1 MVSCKR
7 HVPHS
12 AVSAPGGNAVGDLYL
27 DDGHTYDHKNKGA
40 FARRRFEWSGN
51 TLTSKE
57 APAPYG
63 NPKADALELAPSV
76 TVERILIWGWHG
88 KPTKVTITEAGGDLK
103 ALMQHAVAGGGAA
116 GARRFRR
123 GRRRR
128 GRGGSEGGHAP
139 ATGAP
144 T

>member
-1 MVSCKR
+1 MANDPYTLVVALDTPK
-7 HVPHS
+7 S
-12 AVSAPGGNAVGDLYL
+12 AAGGKAVGDLYL

-88 KPTKVTITEAGGDLK
+88 KPTKVTITEAGGE
-103 ALMQHAVAGGGAA
+103 
-116 GARRFRR
+116 AR
-123 GRRRR
+123 
-128 GRGGSEGGHAP
+128 ELELAP
-139 ATGAP
+139 SVTVERILIWG
-144 T
+144 

>member
-1 MVSCKR
+1 MVSRKR
-7 HVPHS
+7 HVPHHN
-12 AVSAPGGNAVGDLYL
+12 AVSAAGGNAVGDLYL

-88 KPTKVTITEAGGDLK
+88 KPTKVTITEAGGEARELAFAYAEETGVLGLRKPDAHILK
-103 ALMQHAVAGGGAA
+103 DFTLTIQ
-116 GARRFRR
+116 
-123 GRRRR
+123 
-128 GRGGSEGGHAP
+128 
-139 ATGAP
+139 
-144 T
+144 

>member
-63 NPKADALELAPSV
+63 NPKADALELADFN
-76 TVERILIWGWHG
+76 
-88 KPTKVTITEAGGDLK
+88 EA
-103 ALMQHAVAGGGAA
+103 
-116 GARRFRR
+116 
-123 GRRRR
+123 RRRR
-128 GRGGSEGGHAP
+128 WFEKQIQNHP
-139 ATGAP
+139 
-144 T
+144 